1 MSTYTLKAEWDGVLE
16 LTFNRPEKLN
26 AITLSMFGDV
36 RDAVDELRERPEL
49 KVLLIR
55 AKGRYFSAGADL
67 TERGGQPPDLKGSP
81 SNARTFMRT
90 KMGNHMH
97 ALYEEMERVEKP
109 IVVAHHAACVGGGLE
124 MSLSCDFRLA
134 AKSASY
140 WFPEMQIGI
149 LPLSNGV
156 GKLTRICG
164 AHWARWMVVA
174 NEKVSADDARN
185 MGLVHKVY
193 PDEDFEQ
200 EVNAFC
206 RRLAGF
212 PSEVVAA
219 GKLAV
224 EMAQDLG
231 TEQARHLERLT
242 FSSLTFTPEKAEMLR
257 KIQERLG
264 AKSSG
269 E

>member
-1 MSTYTLKAEWDGVLE
+1 MSDDYILKSEWDGVLE
-16 LTFNRPEKLN
+16 LVLNRPEKLN
-26 AITLSMFGDV
+26 ALTLSMFATV
-36 RDAVDELRERPEL
+36 RAAVDELRTRSDL
-49 KVLLIR
+49 RVMLIR

-67 TERGGQPPDLKGSP
+67 TEGQGQDFEGSATK
-81 SNARTFMRT
+81 ARTWMRT
-90 KMGNHMH
+90 EMGRGMH

-109 IVVAHHAACVGGGLE
+109 IVVAHHAMCVGGGLE

-134 AKSASY
+134 SKSAGY
-140 WFPEMQIGI
+140 WFPEMKLGM

-164 AHWARWMVVA
+164 GHWARWMVVA
-174 NEKVSADDARN
+174 NEKVSADEALT

-193 PDEDFEQ
+193 PDEALE
-200 EVNAFC
+200 EEARAFC
-206 RRLAGF
+206 RRLASF
-212 PSEVVAA
+212 PPEVVAA

-231 TEQARHLERLT
+231 ADQARQLERLT
-242 FSSLTFTPEKAEMLR
+242 FSSLTFAPGKDAMRREVGK
-257 KIQERLG
+257 KLG
-264 AKSSG
+264 G